1 MKTRRDL
8 LPDSCSK
15 CRFVEWKLD
24 EKQYVCYCILLDEII
39 NSVKYQNSRQL
50 NCPLEMNN
58 MKLYSVYRN
67 DNVALYAYESAIVY
81 AESPEAAVELLKD
94 YVDKNVLAHND
105 EVWGNFDVTVEEIPL
120 DRPKII
126 VQAYRVS

>member
-1 MKTRRDL
+1 
-8 LPDSCSK
+8 
-15 CRFVEWKLD
+15 
-24 EKQYVCYCILLDEII
+24 
-39 NSVKYQNSRQL
+39 
-50 NCPLEMNN
+50 

-67 DNVALYAYESAIVY
+67 DNVALYAYEAAIVY

>member
-1 MKTRRDL
+1 L
-8 LPDSCSK
+8 
-15 CRFVEWKLD
+15 
-24 EKQYVCYCILLDEII
+24 
-39 NSVKYQNSRQL
+39 
-50 NCPLEMNN
+50 
-58 MKLYSVYRN
+58 N
-67 DNVALYAYESAIVY
+67 DNVALYESEPSIVY

>member
-1 MKTRRDL
+1 M
-8 LPDSCSK
+8 
-15 CRFVEWKLD
+15 
-24 EKQYVCYCILLDEII
+24 
-39 NSVKYQNSRQL
+39 
-50 NCPLEMNN
+50 
-58 MKLYSVYRN
+58 
-67 DNVALYAYESAIVY
+67 Y

-120 DRPKII
+120 DRPKIF

>member
-81 AESPEAAVELLKD
+81 AESREAAAELLKD
-94 YVDKNVLAHND
+94 YVDKNVLVHND

>member
-1 MKTRRDL
+1 
-8 LPDSCSK
+8 
-15 CRFVEWKLD
+15 
-24 EKQYVCYCILLDEII
+24 
-39 NSVKYQNSRQL
+39 
-50 NCPLEMNN
+50 

-120 DRPKII
+120 DRPNII

>member
-58 MKLYSVYRN
+58 MKLYLVYRN
-67 DNVALYAYESAIVY
+67 GNVDLDEYESAIVV
-81 AESPEAAVELLKD
+81 AESPEAVIEMLKTSLEEMHGEHQEEL
-94 YVDKNVLAHND
+94 
-105 EVWGNFDVTVEEIPL
+105 WGNFDVAIKEVSLEE
-120 DRPKII
+120 PKII
-126 VQAYRVS
+126 LKMFCGG

>member
-1 MKTRRDL
+1 
-8 LPDSCSK
+8 
-15 CRFVEWKLD
+15 
-24 EKQYVCYCILLDEII
+24 
-39 NSVKYQNSRQL
+39 
-50 NCPLEMNN
+50 

-126 VQAYRVS
+126 VQDYRVS

>member
-81 AESPEAAVELLKD
+81 AESPEAAVELIKAKHGK
-94 YVDKNVLAHND
+94 VWSH
-105 EVWGNFDVTVEEIPL
+105 WGNFDVTVEEIPL

>member
-1 MKTRRDL
+1 M
-8 LPDSCSK
+8 
-15 CRFVEWKLD
+15 
-24 EKQYVCYCILLDEII
+24 
-39 NSVKYQNSRQL
+39 
-50 NCPLEMNN
+50 
-58 MKLYSVYRN
+58 
-67 DNVALYAYESAIVY
+67 Y

>member
-1 MKTRRDL
+1 
-8 LPDSCSK
+8 
-15 CRFVEWKLD
+15 
-24 EKQYVCYCILLDEII
+24 
-39 NSVKYQNSRQL
+39 
-50 NCPLEMNN
+50 

-105 EVWGNFDVTVEEIPL
+105 EVWGNFEVTVEEIPL